1 MSEKSEMI
9 VWMDSNN
16 IANNKKVV
24 VGINDEYLEC
34 VMNVTNATV
43 GKLLK
48 IHRCNNSKKKDRI
61 VTLLL
66 PPSFQIGESVVGNFT
81 LLDKDNNIENA
92 NLSYKYSHSG
102 VVINIRNN
110 KSEQKNN
117 VEKVEEKNNN
127 DKEVITVSEI
137 KEIFREINAERGIGK
152 QLELLVEEKK
162 KNSKSRTKS
171 CKPRKKFPYNKYQIM
186 VMPKGFSEKFS
197 KYIRENGMTRKEVAE
212 KFDVSQ
218 RTIGRIVNKEIG
230 YINKKL
236 YKEINKKLSVK
247 N

>member
-16 IANNKKVV
+16 IVNNKKVV
-24 VGINDEYLEC
+24 VGMNDEYLEC

-43 GKLLK
+43 GKLLR
-48 IHRCNNSKKKDRI
+48 INRCDGGGKKKERI

-66 PPSFQIGESVVGNFT
+66 PPSFQIGESIMGNFT
-81 LLDKDNNIENA
+81 LLDNDNNIENA

-102 VVINIRNN
+102 VIINIRSN

-127 DKEVITVSEI
+127 DKEVITADEI
-137 KEIFREINAERGIGK
+137 KEVFREINAERGIGK

-162 KNSKSRTKS
+162 KKSKSRTKS
-171 CKPRKKFPYNKYQIM
+171 CKPRKVFPYNKYDIM
-186 VMPKGFSEKFS
+186 TMPEGFDKKFYD
-197 KYIRENGMTRKEVAE
+197 YIWQNGITRKEAAE
-212 KFDVSQ
+212 IFNVSE
-218 RTIGRIVNKEIG
+218 RTIGRILNHEVWYVNRELYQK
-230 YINKKL
+230 INRWMRR
-236 YKEINKKLSVK
+236 
-247 N
+247 